1 MKGRRLDDRAEA
13 VLPDTVDG
21 RSGRQEKFDADV
33 TSKGFSQIYV
43 NSSMRYA
50 ALLFDESD
58 ATKVIRRVPLLMS
71 SCRVGHAVVA
81 LEKEGVYA

>member
-1 MKGRRLDDRAEA
+1 MNGRRLEDRAAA

-43 NSSMRYA
+43 NSSMRYG
-50 ALLFDESD
+50 ALLLEDSE

-81 LEKEGVYA
+81 LVKEGVYA

>member
-1 MKGRRLDDRAEA
+1 M
-13 VLPDTVDG
+13 
-21 RSGRQEKFDADV
+21 
-33 TSKGFSQIYV
+33 YV
-43 NSSMRYA
+43 NSSMRYG
-50 ALLFDESD
+50 ALLLEDRD

>member
-1 MKGRRLDDRAEA
+1 MKGRRLEDRAEA

-21 RSGRQEKFDADV
+21 RSGRHEKFDADV

-43 NSSMRYA
+43 NSSMRYG
-50 ALLFDESD
+50 ALLLDDSD
-58 ATKVIRRVPLLMS
+58 ATKVMRRVPLLIS

-81 LEKEGVYA
+81 LVKEGVYA